1 MRRFLGSAA
10 SLAFCLAAIGLW
22 QLIADARLVNPL
34 WLPGP
39 DRAFAKLWEWARSG
53 VLWAPLGMTVWR
65 MLAGWLA
72 ACAVG
77 IALGAAI
84 ASSPLARDLFQP
96 SAEFLRPLPASAV
109 LGARGDGERLGSTKD
124 LV

>member
-1 MRRFLGSAA
+1 MRRFLGPAA

-96 SAEFLRPLPASAV
+96 ISEFLRPLPTCAGMTTAI
-109 LGARGDGERLGSTKD
+109 LKQRQ
-124 LV
+124 